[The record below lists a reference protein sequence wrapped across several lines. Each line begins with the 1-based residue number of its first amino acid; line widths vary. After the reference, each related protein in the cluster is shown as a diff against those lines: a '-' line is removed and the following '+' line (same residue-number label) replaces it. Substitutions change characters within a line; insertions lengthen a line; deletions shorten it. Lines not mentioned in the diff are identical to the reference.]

1 MLPNLWFFKASE
13 RSLAGIPDFI
23 LCVNGIFVALELK
36 RDTKSKASR
45 LQQYNLEIINK
56 SGGLGLVVNPDNWV
70 KVLGVL
76 KKLSEGGSYDRN
88 ELGTS
93 ERT

>member
-1 MLPNLWFFKASE
+1 M
-13 RSLAGIPDFI
+13 
-23 LCVNGIFVALELK
+23 ALELK
-36 RDTKSKASR
+36 RDSKSKASR

-56 SGGLGLVVNPDNWV
+56 AGGLGLVVNPDNWV

-88 ELGTS
+88 ELGAS
-93 ERT
+93 ART